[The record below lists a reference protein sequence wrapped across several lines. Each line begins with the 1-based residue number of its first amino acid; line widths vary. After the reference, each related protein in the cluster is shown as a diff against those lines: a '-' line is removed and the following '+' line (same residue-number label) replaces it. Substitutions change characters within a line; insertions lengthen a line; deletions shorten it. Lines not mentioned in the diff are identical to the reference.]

1 MTGRYQ
7 FSDNLGYLLNR
18 CAGQMARRFEREL
31 EPYGISLAQ
40 WGALLAI
47 HEKGEASPSD
57 VAARVGIDRGATT
70 RLIARME
77 EKGLLTR
84 RMNEADGRSVV
95 LALSPDTAALMPT
108 LIAASQEVNR
118 TALAT
123 LPEAERAALLG
134 TLASLLD
141 RLKD

>member
-57 VAARVGIDRGATT
+57 VATRVGIDRGATT

-95 LALSPDTAALMPT
+95 LALSPETAALMPT
-108 LIAASQEVNR
+108 LVAASREVNR
-118 TALAT
+118 AALAK
-123 LPEAERAALLG
+123 LPEAERAALLAA
-134 TLASLLD
+134 LSSLLD